1 MATSPGFTEAQLS
14 ELAGLAFDFL
24 CTRRV
29 TDFVSVDEIMAA
41 IEPPLETARVQ
52 RFQERFVRPQRARL
66 IERAKKSGVKVGAWL
81 PDAVRDEIAALAG
94 QPAHLPPKIVDE
106 AIASERVRDEVKAM
120 LQDTLSSFITKATT
134 GVSEH
139 TPSALRGALSRGA
152 FNLASAGK
160 GLLGG
165 IGDKLREQLQE
176 KVRDFVDGSVAA
188 VQKRIA
194 DKLKSPETSAMLGKR
209 RRAAFLDA
217 LGRTEAEVAAMVERG
232 PHERVER
239 MIPLILQ
246 HNQARAELR
255 EAVRGEVEAV
265 LAELGTQTVGELLDE
280 LGLRAWAR
288 QGTLDR
294 GAAVLADFTRS
305 EGFAAW
311 WTAVHAAS

>member
-41 IEPPLETARVQ
+41 IDPPLEAARVQ

-66 IERAKKSGVKVGAWL
+66 IERAKKSSIKVGAWL

-94 QPAHLPPKIVDE
+94 QPAPLPPRIVDE

-120 LQDTLSSFITKATT
+120 LQDTLSSFITKATS
-134 GVSEH
+134 GVSDA

-152 FNLASAGK
+152 FNIASASK

-165 IGDKLREQLQE
+165 IGDQIQKQLQE
-176 KVRDFVDGSVAA
+176 KVRDFVDGSVSA

-194 DKLKSPETSAMLGKR
+194 DKLKSSETSAMLGKR
-209 RRAAFLDA
+209 RREAFLQA
-217 LGRTEAEVAAMVERG
+217 LGQTEAEVAALIERG
-232 PHERVER
+232 PQEQIER
-239 MIPLILQ
+239 MVPQILQ
-246 HNQARAELR
+246 HNRARAELR
-255 EAVRGEVEAV
+255 EAIRAEVEAV
-265 LAELGTQTVGELLDE
+265 LAELATQTVGELLDE
-280 LGLRAWAR
+280 VGLRDWAR
-288 QGTLDR
+288 QGTLAR
-294 GAAVLADFTRS
+294 GAVVLGDFTRTP
-305 EGFAAW
+305 GFAAW
-311 WTAVHAAS
+311 WAAVHPAP